1 MKETIMEPAYSPF
14 LAVEKG
20 NMCLRDA
27 SGLDRVVTIK
37 ELAHSTRYQ
46 RSTRPGGQLAPAT
59 SLGPAKVVSPHDF
72 SVPCVFVNGF
82 VSCPQF

>member
-20 NMCLRDA
+20 NMCLGDA

-37 ELAHSTRYQ
+37 ELAHFNKISAFHKAWRAACAGHLSWTGK
-46 RSTRPGGQLAPAT
+46 GGEPPRLQW
-59 SLGPAKVVSPHDF
+59 
-72 SVPCVFVNGF
+72 PCVFVNGF